1 MTPSEF
7 DSGIAVQCDGDD
19 TMWHGVLDDGWGIHG
34 AINGGILMAMGANA
48 LRQMLTE
55 ARGHPDPLAFSAY
68 FLSAAN
74 AGGVT
79 LLTEQLRTGRTM
91 TTAQVSITQR
101 GKDGRREEKMR
112 AIGTFGNVKTSE
124 LPVLREE
131 PAPAMPP
138 PQECIGR
145 DNAPEILLHT
155 NLMSRMDLRFEPA
168 SIGWLQGKPSQQGR
182 MMAWHKLADGREPDV
197 LSLLWALDSLPPV
210 AHDLGLVGWTPTLE
224 FTAHI
229 RGHPAP
235 GWLQF
240 VLTTQNVS
248 GGLMEEDAKIWDSTG
263 RLVAL
268 SRQLCAWRQ
277 VPPDTHHPAP
287 ATASIT
293 ATASATSP
301 PAAAERTDAETSAA
315 PA

>member
-7 DSGIAVQCDGDD
+7 DSGIAVQSDGDD

-55 ARGHPDPLAFSAY
+55 ARGHSDPLAFSAY

-277 VPPDTHHPAP
+277 VPPDRHQ
-287 ATASIT
+287 
-293 ATASATSP
+293 
-301 PAAAERTDAETSAA
+301 PAAATATNATTGQPAPETSAA

>member
-1 MTPSEF
+1 MTASEF
-7 DSGIAVQCDGDD
+7 DSGIAVVSDGDPS
-19 TMWHGVLDDGWGIHG
+19 MWHGLLDDGWGIHG

-68 FLSAAN
+68 FLSAA
-74 AGGVT
+74 GPGPVT
-79 LLTEQLRTGRTM
+79 LLTEQLRSGRTM

-101 GKDGRREEKMR
+101 TKDGRREEKMR
-112 AIGTFGNVKTSE
+112 AIGTFGNVKSSD

-131 PAPAMPP
+131 PAPPMPP

-155 NLMSRMDLRFEPA
+155 NLMSRMDLRFDEA

-182 MMAWHKLADGREPDV
+182 MMAWHKLADGRQPDV

-229 RGHPAP
+229 RAHPAP

-277 VPPDTHHPAP
+277 PPPSTPGLAP
-287 ATASIT
+287 QT
-293 ATASATSP
+293 ATGATSQP
-301 PAAAERTDAETSAA
+301 QPA
-315 PA
+315 